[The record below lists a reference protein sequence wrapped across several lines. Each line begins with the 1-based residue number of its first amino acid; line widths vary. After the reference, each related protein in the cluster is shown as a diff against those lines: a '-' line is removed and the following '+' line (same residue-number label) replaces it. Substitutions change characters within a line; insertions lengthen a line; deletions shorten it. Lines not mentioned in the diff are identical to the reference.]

1 MPRSTCSINM
11 SLELIGDRWT
21 LLILRDLIFD
31 NRRHFRE
38 LMVSD
43 ERIASN
49 VLSDRL
55 KMLSNLRGAFS
66 RGERDPA
73 HKQKAIYRLTEKG
86 ISIFPV
92 IAQIGLWGRHNLP
105 NSELNARG
113 QAILEGGPKVWARF
127 MDELRESHL
136 GVADY
141 RHDAAA

>member
-1 MPRSTCSINM
+1 
-11 SLELIGDRWT
+11 
-21 LLILRDLIFD
+21 
-31 NRRHFRE
+31 
-38 LMVSD
+38 MVSE

-49 VLSDRL
+49 VLADRL
-55 KMLSNLRGAFS
+55 KMLVSEDFS
-66 RGERDPA
+66 PEGRPRTSVCHLQA
-73 HKQKAIYRLTEKG
+73 HGKG

-113 QAILEGGPKVWARF
+113 QAILEGGPKMWARF

-136 GVADY
+136 GVAEN